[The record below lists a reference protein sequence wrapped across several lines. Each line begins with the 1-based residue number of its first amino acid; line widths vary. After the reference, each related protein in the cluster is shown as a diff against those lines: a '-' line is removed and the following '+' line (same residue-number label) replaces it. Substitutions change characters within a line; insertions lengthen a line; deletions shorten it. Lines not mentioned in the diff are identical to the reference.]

1 MIMIIL
7 SIYVVIGII
16 YLFSIFSSMSFFP
29 NSILQHIIVIS
40 LCLIIIVIWPI
51 MMIWDYKYNKE
62 VEEIKKEEA
71 PK

>member
-1 MIMIIL
+1 
-7 SIYVVIGII
+7 
-16 YLFSIFSSMSFFP
+16 MSFFP